1 MRGGGSEKLLVKIG
15 NVLGEAAAAAFA
27 IGESLLRA
35 GGKKAVVLF
44 EGQGL
49 KRVSISML

>member
-35 GGKKAVVLF
+35 GVKKAAVLSK
-44 EGQGL
+44 G
-49 KRVSISML
+49 RD